1 MGRSEFDLLSI
12 AGDEL
17 SNSILSRYCSEKI
30 LFGHRPTQTYPV
42 ESRHGRVCFAEVN
55 RASTDR
61 LLLPVDLTGEKLSAL
76 RAQFF

>member
-30 LFGHRPTQTYPV
+30 LFGHRPTQTHAD
-42 ESRHGRVCFAEVN
+42 SSF
-55 RASTDR
+55 
-61 LLLPVDLTGEKLSAL
+61 LPVDLTGEKLSAL